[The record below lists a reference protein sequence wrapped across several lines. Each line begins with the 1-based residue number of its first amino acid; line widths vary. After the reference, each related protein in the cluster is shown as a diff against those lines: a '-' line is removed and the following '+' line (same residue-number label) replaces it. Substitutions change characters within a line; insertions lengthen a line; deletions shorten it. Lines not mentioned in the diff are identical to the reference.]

1 MDHKTT
7 IMTPADILEFW
18 FSETSRKRWF
28 RSTPEFDRELE
39 ARFLEAFEMASE
51 GRLADWG
58 QTADGAL
65 ALVILLDQTPLNI
78 FRGEPRCFATEGPAL
93 DVARRAIAAG
103 LDHELTPERKAF
115 LYMPYM
121 HSESLAD
128 QQRSV
133 ELYSQPGLA
142 HHLKWAHHHYDIVR
156 RFGRFPHRNAILG
169 RESTAEEQSYLSS
182 PEAFT
187 G

>member
-1 MDHKTT
+1 
-7 IMTPADILEFW
+7 MTPANILDFW
-18 FSETSRKRWF
+18 FSESSRKRWF

-39 ARFLEAFEMASE
+39 DRFGEAY
-51 GRLADWG
+51 RLAAADRLSDWE
-58 QTADGAL
+58 QTAEGAL
-65 ALVILLDQTPLNI
+65 ALVILLDQIPLNI
-78 FRGEPRCFATEGPAL
+78 FRGEPRCFATEDLAL
-93 DVARRAIAAG
+93 AVAGRAIGSG
-103 LDHELTPERKAF
+103 LDRELTSDRKAF

-128 QQRSV
+128 QQRSI
-133 ELYSQPGLA
+133 ELYGQPGME
-142 HHLKWAHHHYDIVR
+142 HHLRWAHHHRDIVQ

-169 RESTAEEQSYLSS
+169 RESTEEELSYLNS